1 MLEGQNIM
9 EYNCDNCDQVAKEC
23 YELDNGNFVCQSC
36 YDDAINKAELAYE
49 SWRENDMLEN
59 QATGN

>member
-1 MLEGQNIM
+1 MDTKNKCEF
-9 EYNCDNCDQVAKEC
+9 CDKEITGTV
-23 YELDNGNFVCQSC
+23 YDLNDEPACQSC
-36 YDDAINKAELAYE
+36 YDHAVDMAEYAYE